1 MTGDA
6 RTDPHRV
13 LILAPQGR
21 DSAVAASL
29 LAEGGMTSQACN
41 SVTDVVASLRDDA
54 GAVLAIEESLRTSDL
69 SDLFAWLAAQPAWS
83 DLPFVV
89 LTARGGGPER
99 NPAALRLSQ
108 TLGNVSFLER
118 PFHPTTLISALRV
131 ALRGRRRQYEARERI
146 EAIRAAEEALR
157 EINTT
162 LEQRVEERTAKLVE
176 TEAAL
181 RQAQKLEAIGQ
192 LTGGIAHDFNN
203 LLLVISGGLEVM
215 DRQKDPERRQRIVS
229 GMRQAADRGARLT
242 KQLLAFSRHQAL
254 KAETV
259 DLVAHV
265 EGMRT
270 LLDHAL
276 SGDVMVD
283 TDLPDD
289 LWPVEVDPTELEL
302 VVLNLCVNARD
313 AMPGG
318 GHIRIHAANVSVPAE
333 RGGDFVR
340 LVISDPGVGMAPE
353 VASRVFEPFFTTKD
367 IGKGSGLG
375 LAQVYGFAQQSGG
388 SVEVDSKVGVGTS
401 IILCLPRAKGL
412 PADAE
417 AQAEGPIARAGAG
430 QSILVVE
437 DDDEVAALVTEM
449 IGQMGFVCTRVASAT
464 AALGALADG
473 RRVDAV
479 FSDVM
484 MPGGFDGVELARELR
499 RRRPDLPVVL
509 TSGYADAFSPQA
521 EAQDLVL
528 LPKPYTSADLA
539 AVLNRALDGLGSS
552 DAEVQS
558 DMRKRHV

>member
-1 MTGDA
+1 VTA
-6 RTDPHRV
+6 PTTDPHRI
-13 LILAPQGR
+13 LILTPHGR
-21 DSAVAASL
+21 DSVVAASL
-29 LAEGGMTSQACN
+29 LREGGMTSAVCADIAQLSAGMR
-41 SVTDVVASLRDDA
+41 SDP
-54 GAVLAIEESLRTSDL
+54 GAVLVVEESLRNADL
-69 SDLFAWLAAQPAWS
+69 AEIYAWLESQPPWS

-118 PFHPTTLISALRV
+118 PFHPTTLISALQV
-131 ALRGRRRQYEARERI
+131 ALRGRGRQYEARERI
-146 EAIRAAEEALR
+146 ETIRAAEDALR
-157 EINTT
+157 EANTT
-162 LEQRVEERTAKLVE
+162 LEQRVEDRTARLLE

-215 DRQKDPERRQRIVS
+215 ERQTDPARRDRIVD
-229 GMRQAADRGARLT
+229 GMRQAAERGARLT
-242 KQLLAFSRHQAL
+242 KQLLAFSRHQPL
-254 KAETV
+254 KAEAV

-276 SGDVMVD
+276 AGDVTVD
-283 TDLPDD
+283 TDMPAD

-302 VVLNLCVNARD
+302 VILNLCVNARD

-318 GHIRIHAANVSVPAE
+318 GRIRIHAANVAAPASQ
-333 RGGDFVR
+333 GGDIVR
-340 LVISDPGVGMAPE
+340 LAVSDPGEGMSPE
-353 VASRVFEPFFTTKD
+353 LRARVFEPFFTTKD

-388 SVEVDSKVGVGTS
+388 SVSIDSEVGLGTS
-401 IILCLPRAKGL
+401 VILDLPRASGT
-412 PADAE
+412 PRSAITTAR
-417 AQAEGPIARAGAG
+417 PIAETGAG
-430 QSILVVE
+430 QAILVVE
-437 DDDEVAALVTEM
+437 DDDEVAALVAEM
-449 IGQMGFVCTRVASAT
+449 LGQIGFDCTRVASAE

-484 MPGGFDGVELARELR
+484 MPGGFDGVELAGELR
-499 RRRPDLPVVL
+499 RRRPDLPIVL
-509 TSGYADAFSPQA
+509 TSGYADAFAPQA
-521 EAQDLVL
+521 EAQGVEL
-528 LPKPYTSADLA
+528 LPKPYSSADLA
-539 AVLNRALDGLGSS
+539 AVLNRALDGLGSAET
-552 DAEVQS
+552 DAQP
-558 DMRKRHV
+558 DLRKRHV

>member
-1 MTGDA
+1 MTA
-6 RTDPHRV
+6 PQTDPNRI
-13 LILAPQGR
+13 LILTPHGR
-21 DSAVAASL
+21 DSVVAAAL
-29 LAEGGMTSQACN
+29 LAEAGITSTVCADVAQLSGGMRS
-41 SVTDVVASLRDDA
+41 DP
-54 GAVLAIEESLRTSDL
+54 GAVLVVEESLRNADL
-69 SDLFAWLAAQPAWS
+69 SDIYAWLGGQPPWS

-118 PFHPTTLISALRV
+118 PFHPTTLISALQV
-131 ALRGRRRQYEARERI
+131 ALRGRNRQYEARERI
-146 EAIRAAEEALR
+146 ETIRAAEEALR
-157 EINTT
+157 EANTT
-162 LEQRVEERTAKLVE
+162 LEQRVEDRTARLLE

-215 DRQKDPERRQRIVS
+215 DRQKDPDRRGRIVD

-254 KAETV
+254 KAEPV

-276 SGDVMVD
+276 AGDVTVD
-283 TDLPDD
+283 TDMPGD
-289 LWPVEVDPTELEL
+289 LWPIEVDPTELEL
-302 VVLNLCVNARD
+302 VILNLCVNARD

-318 GHIRIHAANVSVPAE
+318 GRIRIHATNVV
-333 RGGDFVR
+333 GGCKGDGDCVR
-340 LVISDPGVGMAPE
+340 LVISDPGVGMSE
-353 VASRVFEPFFTTKD
+353 QLRSRVFEPFFTTKD

-388 SVEVDSKVGVGTS
+388 SVSIDSEVGVGTS
-401 IILCLPRAKGL
+401 VILCLPRSDRA
-412 PADAE
+412 PARAAHPA
-417 AQAEGPIARAGAG
+417 AQAAAPFGEG
-430 QSILVVE
+430 QWILVVE

-449 IGQMGFVCTRVASAT
+449 LGQLGFGCTRVASAD

-473 RRVDAV
+473 RRIDAV

-484 MPGGFDGVELARELR
+484 MPGGVDGVELARELR
-499 RRRPDLPVVL
+499 DRRPDLPIVL
-509 TSGYADAFSPQA
+509 TSGYADAFAPQA
-521 EAQDLVL
+521 AAQGLTL
-528 LPKPYTSADLA
+528 LPKPYSSADLA
-539 AVLNRALDGLGSS
+539 TVLNEAMNGVGSS
-552 DAEVQS
+552 QEPTDQQV
-558 DMRKRHV
+558 RKRHV